1 MDDRRER
8 LRALG
13 ALVRRLRKSVGLT
26 GKELAARAGVT
37 QPTIS
42 QIETGQLLPLPE
54 TVERLVEGLS
64 LSDASRGELDNLLER
79 LREEIPR
86 LKGGLAGREEADVAR
101 VRAASRVDSFQ
112 PAMIPALL
120 QTAEYARLA
129 LRLGGAG
136 QEDAISRAA
145 AIRVEGQAVLFEEGR
160 EFSFVLTEGA
170 VRTWPGPV
178 SVVDAQLDRL
188 VQLSTLPTVRLG
200 VVPWAVQVP
209 RLPLHGFTIF
219 DEKASVVEMLTS
231 EASVTDADDVRV
243 HLETFR
249 AFEGVAI
256 FGDEMRELLGR
267 VAADFRQLKNID

>member
-13 ALVRRLRKSVGLT
+13 ALIRRLRKSADLT

-54 TVERLVEGLS
+54 TVERLVQGLS
-64 LSDASRGELDNLLER
+64 LSDAARGELDDLLGR
-79 LREEIPR
+79 PREIPR

-101 VRAASRVDSFQ
+101 VRAASRVYSFQ
-112 PAMIPALL
+112 TAMIPALL
-120 QTAEYARLA
+120 QTAKYARLA
-129 LRLGGAG
+129 LLGGAG
-136 QEDAISRAA
+136 QEDAVSRAA
-145 AIRVEGQAVLFEEGR
+145 AVRVEGQAVLFEEGR
-160 EFSFVLTEGA
+160 EFSFVLTESA
-170 VRTWPGPV
+170 LRTWPGPV

-209 RLPLHGFTIF
+209 RLPCTGSPSSM
-219 DEKASVVEMLTS
+219 K
-231 EASVTDADDVRV
+231 
-243 HLETFR
+243 
-249 AFEGVAI
+249 
-256 FGDEMRELLGR
+256 
-267 VAADFRQLKNID
+267 